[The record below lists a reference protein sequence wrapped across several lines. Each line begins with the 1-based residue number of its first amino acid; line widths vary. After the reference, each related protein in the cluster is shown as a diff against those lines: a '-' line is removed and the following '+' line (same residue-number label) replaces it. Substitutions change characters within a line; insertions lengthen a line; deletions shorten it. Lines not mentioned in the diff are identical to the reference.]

1 MGLLGLAALDV
12 VLVGTALRST
22 HTRGIDTSSVSS
34 ALPSIAS
41 TSAPVSPLST
51 TSVTAFK
58 APLQT
63 MLVAVDN
70 QRAWR
75 VGAGSCSS
83 GGATLATTV
92 DGGRTWVEVKAHL
105 RRIVRVRPEGK
116 RAAFI
121 IGANSSCAAEFKD
134 TIDGGGTWVSAD
146 YVGRAWFRDPGKP
159 RVVRAPGPSSS
170 QPCGQ
175 RAVLDLAVLSRD
187 SARVLCVDGLV
198 RSTTDIGSSW
208 TDVGKV
214 TGAVA
219 LAVPSAK
226 PADTYVARLGA
237 PECVGVQ
244 IFRVHQRTAISCIR
258 AAVPKGPGQIAMSL
272 VKDGGWLVIG
282 DTTMRSS
289 GNLVTWQVS

>member
-1 MGLLGLAALDV
+1 
-12 VLVGTALRST
+12 
-22 HTRGIDTSSVSS
+22 
-34 ALPSIAS
+34 
-41 TSAPVSPLST
+41 
-51 TSVTAFK
+51 
-58 APLQT
+58 

-70 QRAWR
+70 QRAWS

-198 RSTTDIGSSW
+198 
-208 TDVGKV
+208 
-214 TGAVA
+214 
-219 LAVPSAK
+219 
-226 PADTYVARLGA
+226 
-237 PECVGVQ
+237 
-244 IFRVHQRTAISCIR
+244 
-258 AAVPKGPGQIAMSL
+258 
-272 VKDGGWLVIG
+272 
-282 DTTMRSS
+282 
-289 GNLVTWQVS
+289 